1 MYNVAK
7 PIPESRDTNCG
18 LIITG
23 SDLADVKCFSFSH
36 FRLFVTPWTVT
47 CQAPLYMEFSRQ
59 DSWIGLPF
67 PSLGV
72 FLTQGLNTGL
82 LHCRQMLYFSD
93 TKEASLQLAAP
104 R

>member
-23 SDLADVKCFSFSH
+23 SDLADVKCFFFFSH

-59 DSWIGLPF
+59 DYWIGLPS
-67 PSLGV
+67 PSLGGLL
-72 FLTQGLNTGL
+72 LTQIEHRSPALQTNAL
-82 LHCRQMLYFSD
+82 LLRHQG
-93 TKEASLQLAAP
+93 SLTSTCSP
-104 R
+104 